1 MIDGLLLILGG
12 SAGTTLLGLL
22 GYFVNRRLRT
32 AQEGDY
38 DASAEERRANAQ
50 KTNAEAWGLMSGNYA
65 NLLEQLSEVQQKL
78 DEMQSAHRA
87 ALRHIVEVHD
97 WDSRGRPGGV
107 LPQPPPELV
116 IPT

>member
-1 MIDGLLLILGG
+1 MNALILVLAG
-12 SAGTTLLGLL
+12 SAGTVVVALVGF
-22 GYFVNRRLRT
+22 FVQRRLRA
-32 AQEGDY
+32 AQVGDT

-65 NLLEQLSEVQQKL
+65 NLLEQLSDVQHKL

-87 ALRHIVEVHD
+87 AMRHIVEVHD

-107 LPQPPPELV
+107 LPRPPAELG
-116 IPT
+116 IPA